1 MADDVIR
8 RIRNKIPTT
17 EDVSSTL
24 LAEIED
30 ELQRQPSAEL
40 WILRGDAIQLSD
52 GNFRNLQDA
61 EASYHEAL
69 AVDPE
74 SADAYES
81 LGHFT
86 YAIKDD
92 ARGALPFSSAR
103 SSSVPAR
110 RRTTAC
116 ARLSKN
122 LRNQTS
128 SARNWRNPWP
138 TDEKYASTDV

>member
-52 GNFRNLQDA
+52 GNFRNLPDA

-81 LGHFT
+81 LGYFT
-86 YAIKDD
+86 YAVKDD
-92 ARGALPFSSAR
+92 ARGALPFFQRAIELGAGASAHDG
-103 SSSVPAR
+103 
-110 RRTTAC
+110 
-116 ARLSKN
+116 
-122 LRNQTS
+122 LREALEELAES
-128 SARNWRNPWP
+128 
-138 TDEKYASTDV
+138 DE